1 MDGFDGAFT
10 DPVMGELTMNA
21 GILNFDQENG
31 ADIDMNFRFPKG
43 ITPDELEATVK
54 QVTDQLGMTVAQG
67 ASQKPHY
74 VDPDDPIVKT
84 LMQAYIDQTGDTDA
98 KPEVVGGGTYGR
110 LMERGVAFG
119 ALMPQTPNTM
129 HQANE
134 YQPVA
139 DLIKSMAIYM
149 EAINNLVT
157 D

>member
-1 MDGFDGAFT
+1 M
-10 DPVMGELTMNA
+10 
-21 GILNFDQENG
+21 
-31 ADIDMNFRFPKG
+31 
-43 ITPDELEATVK
+43 
-54 QVTDQLGMTVAQG
+54 VAQG

-74 VDPDDPIVKT
+74 VDPEDPIVKT
-84 LMQAYIDQTGDTDA
+84 LMQAYIGQTSDTEA